1 MSEAGEHLN
10 QLSHE
15 DQLSHGDQLSDERR
29 GKVAKLRE
37 AGVDPYPVG
46 VRVDHRLAEVTSAWG
61 DRLQPGEESGTVVR
75 VGGRLV
81 AKRGHGKLVF
91 AVVREGDAELQ
102 VMCAL
107 DSLGEAT
114 MDLVDLLDLGDWVAA
129 EGGVIRTKRGE
140 LSVRA
145 TGFTLIGKSLRP
157 MPDKWHGLTDTEVR
171 YRQREVDLAVNPET
185 RRVFAIRAAVLS
197 ALRAEMAERGYLEV
211 ETPML
216 HPIPGGATAR
226 PFVTHHNALDTD
238 LYLRIAPE
246 LYLKRLIAGGMDRVF
261 EINRSFRNEGLSP
274 RHNPEFTMLE
284 SYEAYADYCDM
295 MSLTQALI
303 QRAATAAT
311 GSTTVTFEGAE
322 IDLGGEWPRRT
333 VVDLVGEATGTDV
346 DLDTSIEDLRG
357 VCEAHGVGWEDS
369 WGPGRLVE
377 ELRDEVVEPRLRQPT
392 FVIDYPVE
400 VSPLARRHRDDPRLT
415 ERFELIVAGREMAN
429 AFSELTDPVDQRERF
444 TAQGRAREA
453 GDQEAMGIDEPYLRA
468 MEFGMPPM
476 GGLGVGVDRLVM
488 LLADVSAIRDV
499 ILFPSLRRE

>member
-1 MSEAGEHLN
+1 MGEEGEHL
-10 QLSHE
+10 
-15 DQLSHGDQLSDERR
+15 DQLSDERR
-29 GKVAKLRE
+29 SKVARLRE
-37 AGVDPYPVG
+37 SGIDPYPVG
-46 VRVDHRLAEVTSAWG
+46 VRVDHRLGELLDTWG
-61 DRLQPGEESGTVVR
+61 DRLQAGEESGTIVS

-91 AVVREGDAELQ
+91 AVIREADAELQ

-107 DSLGEAT
+107 DSLGDQAME
-114 MDLVDLLDLGDWVAA
+114 LVELVDLGDWVAV
-129 EGGVIRTKRGE
+129 EGPVIRTKRGE

-145 TGFTLIGKSLRP
+145 AAFTLIGKSLRP
-157 MPDKWHGLTDTEVR
+157 MPDKWHGVTDTEVR

-185 RRVFAIRAAVLS
+185 RRVFAIRSAVLT
-197 ALRAEMAERGYLEV
+197 ALRTEMAERGYLEV

-216 HPIPGGATAR
+216 HPIPGGAMAR
-226 PFVTHHNALDTD
+226 PFVTHHNALDAD

-284 SYEAYADYCDM
+284 SYEAYADYHDM

-311 GSTTVTFEGAE
+311 GSTTVGFEDTE
-322 IDLGGEWPRRT
+322 IDLSGEWPRRT
-333 VVDLVGEATGTDV
+333 VVDLVREATGTE
-346 DLDTSIEDLRG
+346 LDMDTPVADLRA
-357 VCEAHGVGWEDS
+357 VCDEHGIGWLEP
-369 WGPGRLVE
+369 WGSGRIME
-377 ELRDEVVEPRLRQPT
+377 ELRDELVEPQLRQPT
-392 FVIDYPVE
+392 FVMDYPVE

-415 ERFELIVAGREMAN
+415 ERFELIIAGREMAN

-444 TAQGRAREA
+444 TAQAKAREA
-453 GDQEAMGIDEPYLRA
+453 GDDEAMSIDEPYLRA

-488 LLADVSAIRDV
+488 LLANVTAIRDV